1 MHGIGPSPPL
11 LGEPLLRREVAV
23 GEVGRGLDSD
33 ERGEVTRIALE
44 RASQVYGEKVEQDQ
58 AFSVGDTP
66 LDVTGAH
73 AARAAQARRGSA
85 LSVVLPL
92 HGIDTNRIGT
102 RKGADEG
109 DGVRG
114 PMPGPLPPA
123 SKSSAQ
129 QSAKASSPSRPQAA
143 NADIKA
149 VTFSSDVTYSESPAA
164 SRALL
169 SS

>member
-23 GEVGRGLDSD
+23 EEVGRGLDSD

-44 RASQVYGEKVEQDQ
+44 RASRVYGEKVEDQ

-92 HGIDTNRIGT
+92 HGIDANRIGT

-123 SKSSAQ
+123 SKSAAQ
-129 QSAKASSPSRPQAA
+129 QSAKASSPSQPQAA